1 MIRKIMQTAAVV
13 LLTGV
18 LAVAAVTTYVTVPDE
33 PAADK
38 ETQAEDAGNDRKCNC
53 IFPGRTAGCVCHG
66 SRRQYRERVFRR

>member
-38 ETQAEDAGNDRKCNC
+38 ETQAEDAGT
-53 IFPGRTAGCVCHG
+53 I
-66 SRRQYRERVFRR
+66 ERV